1 MAVLDNGSGRE
12 RGRGVV
18 WSLLSLYGLLHLIG
32 VLLGDRLMA
41 LTGALGGVVLAT
53 TLWAMSRLAQDDGPA
68 QHGPSVG
75 PDDR

>member
-41 LTGALGGVVLAT
+41 LTGALGGVVLAA
-53 TLWAMSRLAQDDGPA
+53 TLWAMGRLAQDDR
-68 QHGPSVG
+68 

>member
-41 LTGALGGVVLAT
+41 LTGALGGVALAAM
-53 TLWAMSRLAQDDGPA
+53 LWAMGRLAQDNR
-68 QHGPSVG
+68 

>member
-41 LTGALGGVVLAT
+41 LTGALGGVALAAM
-53 TLWAMSRLAQDDGPA
+53 LWAMGHLAQDNR
-68 QHGPSVG
+68 

>member
-41 LTGALGGVVLAT
+41 LTGVLGGVALAT
-53 TLWAMSRLAQDDGPA
+53 ILWAMSRLGQEDGPA
-68 QHGPSVG
+68 QHEPAMG

>member
-41 LTGALGGVVLAT
+41 LTGALGGVALAAM
-53 TLWAMSRLAQDDGPA
+53 LWAMGGLAQDNR
-68 QHGPSVG
+68 

>member
-18 WSLLSLYGLLHLIG
+18 WSLLSLYGL
-32 VLLGDRLMA
+32 MA
-41 LTGALGGVVLAT
+41 LTGALGGVALAAM
-53 TLWAMSRLAQDDGPA
+53 LWAMGRLAQDNR
-68 QHGPSVG
+68 

>member
-41 LTGALGGVVLAT
+41 LTGALGGVALAAM
-53 TLWAMSRLAQDDGPA
+53 LWAMSRLAQDNR
-68 QHGPSVG
+68 

>member
-41 LTGALGGVVLAT
+41 LTGALGGVVLAAM
-53 TLWAMSRLAQDDGPA
+53 LWAMGRLAQDNR
-68 QHGPSVG
+68 